1 MENLAHK
8 WTQSGPF
15 FQNQGTFQKTSG
27 KTFPSPSSCVPVSV
41 SEYASI
47 YLNVP
52 KYLQKKLNK
61 GSGHAWSSNML
72 NRLLKMVQVLN
83 VSGFWIWWS
92 CIYKGCSTFWIC
104 LNIAQYASVMLEYA
118 SICHNVPWHA
128 WAWLVI
134 AECPPCLTM
143 PNKLFW
149 LCQGSQYASSF

>member
-27 KTFPSPSSCVPVSV
+27 KAFPSPSSCVPVSV

-61 GSGHAWSSNML
+61 
-72 NRLLKMVQVLN
+72 
-83 VSGFWIWWS
+83 
-92 CIYKGCSTFWIC
+92 
-104 LNIAQYASVMLEYA
+104 
-118 SICHNVPWHA
+118 
-128 WAWLVI
+128 
-134 AECPPCLTM
+134 
-143 PNKLFW
+143 LF
-149 LCQGSQYASSF
+149 